1 MFFFILGFGS
11 VFFGLGLGLVL
22 VGESL
27 ELPDTRALL
36 LAAVGEGFLNQD
48 HVRDVFV
55 IELLK
60 VVVVEIGHGEVV
72 SLGNRFFLKKRGG
85 GGHKP
90 YWNLPK
96 GTVTSLQDVA
106 KVGPAM
112 ESGVVLAKIAHAC
125 YFDIGQDVLP
135 QKQKK
140 NGVGVQVKQH
150 EYKLPCRE
158 WGRAARHQ
166 GPRTR

>member
-72 SLGNRFFLKKRGG
+72 SLGNRFFLKKKGG
-85 GGHKP
+85 GGVTSHIGIYPKALSP
-90 YWNLPK
+90 ACRTWPRWVRPWKVVSFLPK
-96 GTVTSLQDVA
+96 SLTRATSTSA
-106 KVGPAM
+106 RTYCHKNKNKKWGGG
-112 ESGVVLAKIAHAC
+112 SG
-125 YFDIGQDVLP
+125 
-135 QKQKK
+135 
-140 NGVGVQVKQH
+140 
-150 EYKLPCRE
+150 
-158 WGRAARHQ
+158 
-166 GPRTR
+166 

>member
-72 SLGNRFFLKKRGG
+72 SLGNRFFLKKKGG
-85 GGHKP
+85 GSQAILEFTQRHCHQPAGRGQGGSGHGK
-90 YWNLPK
+90 WCRSCQNR
-96 GTVTSLQDVA
+96 SR
-106 KVGPAM
+106 
-112 ESGVVLAKIAHAC
+112 VLLRHRPGRTATKT
-125 YFDIGQDVLP
+125 
-135 QKQKK
+135 KTK